1 MKNRK
6 IELFFNHGSSLTV
19 MMELESRSDDERAL
33 RKIMKLIISKQPDII
48 KDING
53 NQIVVDF
60 SKVNYARFVKQTHR

>member
-60 SKVNYARFVKQTHR
+60 SKVNYARFVK

>member
-1 MKNRK
+1 MENRK

-19 MMELESRSDDERAL
+19 MMELESRSHDERAL

-60 SKVNYARFVKQTHR
+60 SKVNYASFVK